1 MTVQSRAGDG
11 SYMARKL
18 LAAAIL
24 LLALV
29 PSAHLAWVAREMPHF
44 GHLHDDSIYWV
55 SAKSLAEG
63 RGYRI
68 LSLPGEPFQ
77 TKYPPL
83 WPAVLAVIWRINPH
97 FPENLKLG
105 MALAWLMLP
114 AFMAFAWRWFR
125 SEGFSLPARV
135 TMCAMIALSPTVVF
149 FSTSLL
155 SDLAFSALLV
165 AAICGIS
172 SAERRAW
179 TAVPAGLLGATA
191 YLVRTAALP
200 LLIAGPLWLALRK
213 RYYAAAL
220 FFSAMFPAVAGWSL
234 WTRGHLRHAT
244 DIVSLYYIDYMGYRR
259 FCMGWRD
266 LPVVIWK
273 NLDGLFHGTTG
284 FVMCGLRDTPMGMYL
299 SRLLAIGAIAGVV
312 RLARRGGMTPYHWFA
327 AGYAV
332 ILLVWHFPPD
342 ERFLLPVFPLLLAG
356 FATEGG
362 HLAGVMKK
370 AWSCSRANR
379 AVACGLVTGVVAAA
393 GLGIVLD
400 ADALFCEFPGIIEQH
415 RTVLAGKLAAF
426 RWIAQN
432 TPCGSFYAYDDVV
445 AFLYTGRHAVSLPVL
460 PMPFYHEDRDG
471 ILEPLRA
478 MPAFTREQHLDYLL
492 FTATDFHREL
502 PGPERAEAR
511 KILTQEPAF
520 ERVYQSQLCA
530 VYRVMP
536 PPPCLLANTR

>member
-1 MTVQSRAGDG
+1 
-11 SYMARKL
+11 MARKL

-68 LSLPGEPFQ
+68 LSLPGEPYQ

-83 WPAVLAVIWRINPH
+83 WPLALAAIWKMEPR
-97 FPENLKLG
+97 FPDNLKYG

-114 AFMAFAWRWFR
+114 AFMAVAWRWFR
-125 SEGFSLPARV
+125 AAGFRRPARV
-135 TMCAMIALSPTVVF
+135 GMCAAMALSPAVVF

-155 SDLAFSALLV
+155 SDLAFSALLLG
-165 AAICGIS
+165 AICAIS
-172 SAERRAW
+172 GTRRREW
-179 TAVPAGLLGATA
+179 MGLPAGCLGAAA

-220 FFSAMFPAVAGWSL
+220 FFFTMFPAVAGWSL

-244 DIVSLYYIDYMGYRR
+244 DIVSLYYVDYMGYRSL
-259 FCMGWRD
+259 CMGWRD

-273 NLDGLFHGTTG
+273 NFDGLFHGTTG
-284 FVMCGLRDTPMGMYL
+284 FFMCGLRDSPPGMYL
-299 SRLLAIGAIAGVV
+299 SRLLAVGAIAGVV
-312 RLARRGGMTPYHWFA
+312 RLARRRGMTPYHWFA
-327 AGYAV
+327 AGYTA

-342 ERFLLPVFPLLLAG
+342 ERFLLPILPLLLAG
-356 FATEGG
+356 FATEGE
-362 HLAGVMKK
+362 HLAGIMKDG
-370 AWSCSRANR
+370 WSRSRPNR
-379 AVACGLVTGVVAAA
+379 ILACGLAA
-393 GLGIVLD
+393 GLAAVAGLAIVLD
-400 ADALFCEFPGIIEQH
+400 VEALFYQFPGIIAQH
-415 RTVLAGKLAAF
+415 RTVLASKRAAF

-432 TPCGSFYAYDDVV
+432 TPDGSFFAYDDVV
-445 AFLYTGRHAVSLPVL
+445 FFLYTGHHAVSLPVL
-460 PMPFYHEDRDG
+460 PMPFYREDRNG
-471 ILEPLRA
+471 ILQPIRA
-478 MPAFTREQHLDYLL
+478 MPSFAREQNLEYLL
-492 FTATDFHREL
+492 LTATDFHREL

-511 KILTQEPAF
+511 KILTQEPDF
-520 ERVYQSQLCA
+520 ETAYQSDLCT
-530 VYRVMP
+530 VYRVSP
-536 PPPCLLANTR
+536 AASLPFPEYPLK